1 MRLEALRGRLRADT
15 QELENLDREGT
26 ESTEYPSRLS
36 PMLLTLA
43 VAAASGM
50 SISAWAQEEAD
61 SAAREEDAEA
71 MMIEEIVVTGFR
83 GSLLNAMRM
92 KMNSEQI
99 VEAISAEDI
108 GKLPDSSIA
117 ESLARLPGLTG
128 QRLNGRQQVISIRGL
143 SPDFST
149 ALLNGMQQVS
159 AGDNRGVEF
168 DIYPSELLNRVVVYK
183 TPDAALSGQG
193 LSGTV
198 DMQTVRPLEHG
209 QRTVAGNV
217 RYGWNDEESLNPD
230 GEDQG
235 HRLSLSYIDQF
246 ADETLGIAL
255 GYAGMSMPT
264 QSSSLDIW
272 GYGGDPAMW
281 TGARSEA
288 RSIELERDGLMG
300 VVEYRPND
308 QITHVLD
315 VYYSDFQENEI
326 KREFTMPVFP
336 GWNGRWGTELLP
348 GATVE
353 DGLTTAGVIQSY
365 KAVIGNNL
373 NSRDAELTA
382 IGWTSE
388 ILINEDWEAE
398 VKVSHSTIE
407 RQDLVLATNSGT
419 GPDNQGP
426 LDSVA
431 FVFDG
436 DGVPAFTTA
445 LDYTTPGSTTLTS
458 PQGWGAW
465 GSGIA
470 GGQTGYIN
478 RPAIDDELTQLRGAL
493 RRQLDFGAI
502 YEVQIGLQYDERS
515 KSKVNSDQGFLG
527 FTSGELTADFTPTG
541 IVDTPFG
548 MPAVLTYSP
557 EQAFDS
563 GLYEIVD
570 NLHSGVL
577 SGDWG
582 VDEEVTTAFVR
593 FGVESMLGSVPVTG
607 NFGLQIVNTDQSS
620 SGSSISAGS
629 TRDNRDGL
637 VRVPTS
643 GGMSYTE
650 YLPSLNLTFEVGEGK
665 LLRFSVSRALARARM
680 DEMRAS
686 REVNFNANLAASTD
700 PRNSPWGGNGG
711 NPELEPWIANQVDL
725 SYEHYFAEG
734 QGYWALAAFYKDLDT
749 YIYNASIEQ
758 DFSDYPTGDVVPAT
772 TSGYVTRPQNGQ
784 GGEISGIEFTLS
796 ITGEMIAPALTGFGV
811 ILNGSITDS
820 EIESDPNEPRTTLP
834 GHSEDV
840 ANFTFYYERYG
851 FSARVSTNYRS
862 VFLGELS
869 GFGASRTLRNIHEEE
884 LLDAQI
890 GYSFESGPLDGF
902 SVFLQGTNLTD
913 EPFSSYINFDDR
925 QLKDYQTYGRTFIL
939 GASYS
944 L

>member
-1 MRLEALRGRLRADT
+1 MRLETLRGRLRA
-15 QELENLDREGT
+15 EPLDDDRINEGF
-26 ESTEYPSRLS
+26 EKSPRIS

-50 SISAWAQEEAD
+50 SISAWAEEEAEA
-61 SAAREEDAEA
+61 AAREEDAEA

-83 GSLLNAMRM
+83 GSLMNAMRL

-99 VEAISAEDI
+99 VEAISAEEI
-108 GKLPDSSIA
+108 GKLPDNSIA
-117 ESLARLPGLTG
+117 ESLARLPGLAG
-128 QRLNGRQQVISIRGL
+128 QRLNGRQQHISIRGL

-159 AGDNRGVEF
+159 AGDNRGVQF

-209 QRTVAGNV
+209 QRTIAGNV

-246 ADETLGIAL
+246 ADDTFGIAV

-264 QSSSLDIW
+264 QSTSLDIW
-272 GYGGDPAMW
+272 GYAGSPSMW
-281 TGARSEA
+281 TGARAEA
-288 RSIELERDGLMG
+288 RSIELERDALMG
-300 VVEYRPND
+300 VFEYRPND
-308 QITHVLD
+308 QVTHVLD
-315 VYYSDFQENEI
+315 LYYSDFQETDI
-326 KREFTMPVFP
+326 TRAFTTPVFP
-336 GWNGRWGTELLP
+336 AWNGRWGTELLP

-353 DGLTTAGVIQSY
+353 DGLITEGIIQSY

-373 NSRDAELTA
+373 NTQDAELTA
-382 IGWTSE
+382 VGWTSE
-388 ILINEDWEAE
+388 IVLNENWDAE
-398 VKVSHSTIE
+398 VKVNHSSIE
-407 RQDLVLATNSGT
+407 RQTLILQTNSGT
-419 GPDNQGP
+419 GPNNQGP

-436 DGVPAFTTA
+436 DGVPGFSTA
-445 LDYTTPGSTTLTS
+445 LDYTAPGSVTLTS

-470 GGQTGYIN
+470 GGQTGYLN
-478 RPAIDDELTQLRGAL
+478 KPAIDDELTQLRAAA
-493 RRQLDFGAI
+493 RRSLDFGAI
-502 YEVQIGLQYDERS
+502 TDVQFGLQYDERS

-527 FTSGELTADFTPTG
+527 FASGDVTADFTPNG
-541 IVDTPFG
+541 IVETPFG

-563 GLYEIVD
+563 GLYRLVD

-577 SGDWG
+577 SGDWS

-593 FGVESMLGSVPVTG
+593 FGVDSMLGNVPVTG
-607 NFGLQIVNTDQSS
+607 NFGLQIVHTDQSS
-620 SGSSISAGS
+620 SGSSISQGN
-629 TRDNRDGL
+629 TRDNRAGL
-637 VRVPTS
+637 IRVPTS
-643 GGMSYTE
+643 DGVSYTE
-650 YLPSLNLTFEVGEGK
+650 YLPSVNLTFEVGEGK
-665 LLRFSVSRALARARM
+665 LLRFSVSRTLARARM
-680 DEMRAS
+680 DAMRAS
-686 REVNFNANLAASTD
+686 REVSFNANLAASTD
-700 PRNSPWGGNGG
+700 PRNSPWGGRGG
-711 NPELEPWIANQVDL
+711 NPKLEPWIANQVDL

-734 QGYWALAAFYKDLDT
+734 QGYWALAVFYKDLDT
-749 YIYNASIEQ
+749 YIYDASIPQ
-758 DFSDYPTGDVVPAT
+758 DFSDFPTGDVVPAT
-772 TSGYVTRPQNGQ
+772 TTGYVSRPQNGT
-784 GGEISGIEFTLS
+784 GGEISGVEFTLS
-796 ITGEMIAPALTGFGV
+796 IVGEMISPLLTGFGV
-811 ILNGSITDS
+811 ILNGSVTDS
-820 EIESDPNEPRTTLP
+820 EIEPNPNEPRTTLP

-869 GFGASRTLRNIHEEE
+869 GFGAARTLRNIQEEE

-890 GYSFESGPLDGF
+890 GYTFQSGMLDGL
-902 SVFLQGTNLTD
+902 SIFLQGTNLTD
-913 EPFSSYINFDDR
+913 EPFSSYINFDER
-925 QLKDYQTYGRTFIL
+925 QVKDYQSYGRTFIL
-939 GASYS
+939 GASYR